1 MTENFDESDV
11 PAVALILLHGIL
23 SSGSVKPNSMDL
35 DETHL
40 KLVATAFCMAERF
53 IESAAEHKAT

>member
-23 SSGSVKPNSMDL
+23 CSGSVKPNSMEL
-35 DETHL
+35 DETHM
-40 KLVATAFCMAERF
+40 KLVNVAFCMAERF
-53 IESAAEHKAT
+53 IESAAEHKAM